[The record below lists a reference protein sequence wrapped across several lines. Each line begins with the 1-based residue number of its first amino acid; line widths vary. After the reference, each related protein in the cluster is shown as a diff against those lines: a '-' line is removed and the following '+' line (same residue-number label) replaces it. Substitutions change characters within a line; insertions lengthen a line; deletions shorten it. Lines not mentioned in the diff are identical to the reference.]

1 MANDITRE
9 EFIRLLRQLVAIKS
23 PYFHED
29 EVMSFVN
36 EWFAENGV
44 PAQIHTFFEPKETK
58 FHGKNVVGI
67 MDSGKPGPV
76 IYLGGHLDTVQL
88 CNGWTRPPYE
98 GVIEDG
104 FLYGVGAA

>member
-1 MANDITRE
+1 MDNKITAE
-9 EFIRLLRQLVAIKS
+9 SFETLLRQLVSIKS

-29 EVMSFVN
+29 EVMDFVN
-36 EWFAENGV
+36 NWFAERGI
-44 PAQIHTFFEPKETK
+44 PAEIHTFYEPKETK

-88 CNGWTRPPYE
+88 
-98 GVIEDG
+98 
-104 FLYGVGAA
+104 